1 MGTYI
6 DHKQLSDLREKII
19 SRKKQIER
27 LSDTT
32 GQAKKMFEDYIQPIM
47 NVYQPIIS
55 PLAAHNTNLFYR
67 ARKCIN
73 NEPFDHIKHLYNPPN
88 PSGRAFSSLSKP
100 TLYGS
105 SSMQTSLAEIEVKI
119 GDVVNIATFDYTKIM
134 KDDFWFVGQLGTFY
148 KSQEET
154 RYLENVNVL
163 HKPFYIDEEVLISL
177 VFKDLLINEI
187 FSTLSSDE
195 DRYELN
201 QFLIEN
207 IEKSIS
213 KDRRFNGVV
222 FISTKDAPGVN
233 FAIYGEAIKDL
244 KLSIVNLIE
253 ITSIDDYGCIGYK
266 HLESLSSQDGNLHW
280 EQCTMI

>member
-1 MGTYI
+1 MGI
-6 DHKQLSDLREKII
+6 HIHHNKLADLREKII

-32 GQAKKMFEDYIQPIM
+32 GQAKKIFEDYIQPIM
-47 NVYQPIIS
+47 NIYQPIIS
-55 PLAAHNTNLFYR
+55 PLASHNTNLFYR
-67 ARKCIN
+67 ARKCLDD
-73 NEPFDHIKHLYNPPN
+73 EPFSHVKDLYNPPN
-88 PSGRAFSSLSKP
+88 PSGRAFSSVSKP

-119 GDVVNIATFDYTKIM
+119 GDLVNIAIFDYTQIM
-134 KDDFWFVGQLGTFY
+134 KDDFWFVGQLGIFY

-154 RYLENVNVL
+154 RYLENVSIL
-163 HKPFYIDEEVLISL
+163 HKLFNNEEDVLISL

-207 IEKSIS
+207 IENSIS
-213 KDRRFNGVV
+213 KDRRFNGVL

-244 KLSIVNLIE
+244 KLSKVNLIK

-266 HLESLSSQDGNLHW
+266 HLQSLSSKDGNLNW
-280 EQCTMI
+280 NKNI

>member
-1 MGTYI
+1 MGI
-6 DHKQLSDLREKII
+6 HIHHNKLADLREKII

-32 GQAKKMFEDYIQPIM
+32 GQAKKIFEDYIQPIM
-47 NVYQPIIS
+47 NIYQPIIS
-55 PLAAHNTNLFYR
+55 PLASHNTNLFYR
-67 ARKCIN
+67 ARKCLD
-73 NEPFDHIKHLYNPPN
+73 NEPFYHVKDLYNPPN
-88 PSGRAFSSLSKP
+88 PSGRAFTSVSKP

-119 GDVVNIATFDYTKIM
+119 GDLVNIAIFDYTQIM
-134 KDDFWFVGQLGTFY
+134 KDDFWFVGQLGIFY

-154 RYLENVNVL
+154 RYLENVSIL
-163 HKPFYIDEEVLISL
+163 HKLFNNEEDVLISL

-213 KDRRFNGVV
+213 KNRRFNGVL

-244 KLSIVNLIE
+244 KLSKVNLIK

-266 HLESLSSQDGNLHW
+266 LLESLSPDNGNLDW
-280 EQCTMI
+280 RNK